1 MRKFNIN
8 FVIYRYEAIL
18 TIIILLLTGSIAVSS
33 RDSEKKKIPPP
44 EPQAPYRIA
53 ITFDDGPH
61 PVYTEQLL
69 SILKANNVRAT
80 FFVVGKQAMM
90 YPALLRE
97 IAAGGHEIEVHTLT
111 HRNLTRL
118 NVAEIRKELFDT
130 SELIRGI
137 AGRRAVYFRPPG
149 GQYNTKV
156 VKAAEA
162 LNLSMVL
169 WTVFPKDHEEDDK
182 DIIIK
187 RVMSQAADGG
197 VILFHDGREPTY
209 EAIPLVVKRL
219 RDKGFGFVTVSE
231 LASEKRGDQTAWL
244 K

>member
-1 MRKFNIN
+1 MRKFNFN

-33 RDSEKKKIPPP
+33 RDAEKLIPP
-44 EPQAPYRIA
+44 EPKAPYSIA

-69 SILKANNVRAT
+69 NILKANNVHAT
-80 FFVVGKQAMM
+80 FFVVGKQAMV

-111 HRNLTRL
+111 HRNLTHL
-118 NVAEIRKELFDT
+118 KVDEIRKELFDT

-137 AGRRAVYFRPPG
+137 AGRRAGFFRPPG
-149 GQYNTKV
+149 GQYNVKV
-156 VKAAEA
+156 VKAAES

-169 WTVFPKDHEEDDK
+169 WTVFPKDHEENDK
-182 DIIIK
+182 DIIVK
-187 RVMSQAADGG
+187 RVMSQATDGG

-209 EAIPLVVKRL
+209 EALPIIVKQL
-219 RDKGFGFVTVSE
+219 RDKGYGFVTISE
-231 LASEKRGDQTAWL
+231 LTAENRGDKTAWL